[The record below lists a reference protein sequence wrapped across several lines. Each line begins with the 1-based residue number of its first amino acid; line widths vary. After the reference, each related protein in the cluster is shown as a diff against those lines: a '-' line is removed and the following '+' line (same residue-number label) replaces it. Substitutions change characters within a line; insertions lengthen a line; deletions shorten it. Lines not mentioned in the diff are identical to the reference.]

1 MTSNEKYVIQSNDTG
16 EYLYE
21 ACAKGHEAI
30 EKKKLNAY
38 GADVN
43 QEDKYNC
50 TPLIQACLILFPFKW
65 SMSDLKCKNEAV
77 IKYLV
82 EHGSGYQS
90 YLSI

>member
-50 TPLIQACLILFPFKW
+50 TPLIQACCRRNSK
-65 SMSDLKCKNEAV
+65 KKKKNI
-77 IKYLV
+77 IKYLI
-82 EHGSGYQS
+82 EQGADINH
-90 YLSI
+90 